1 MKVKNIKK
9 ALSLFLAVLMI
20 ALALPLTMLPVAAEE
35 TTNTTATTIKYAKLF
50 AKYSDG
56 YDVHAQYGSVAAM
69 IDGDPAPG
77 YIDEDGQ
84 GDEDRTEYTYYQSD
98 NLYDGIMYYYLD
110 SEKKLAL
117 DTDGNNE
124 VYMGYAV
131 FELNG
136 LSAIEDVTVWLAG
149 DNATEWKTP
158 ETVWNMNDDYDILV
172 SNDGETWNLL
182 QSFTDMCGDGTNP
195 GANFPA
201 EGDDARAVGTD
212 GKLGHK
218 IALDGAEAKYFAIG
232 VKSGMNSTNTT
243 GARNAIVFGEVTVNG
258 TVITPDATKKSPA
271 EIYAEAKDGDLL
283 KTVNFND
290 MSWSDDYVNSDN
302 WNTYAYVSEDGRTV
316 KHLIHGSKTFGTN
329 LKRAM
334 WGGIAEEER
343 FSLDDGNKYTIYF
356 DAKFGNNAYNKY
368 GIGIQV
374 DGNNTLVID
383 SFGCCYW
390 YNWNTQK
397 VNKSDEDNRKWNTV
411 PDPDLV
417 KTEQQSFAVEVD
429 SVNNIMTLYVA
440 QSDGTYVQV
449 RGMTYNGADIS
460 GSLICR
466 IYTRNINGTPDN
478 TYWSEVSNV
487 QIYKGLVGGD
497 ELKEI
502 DRVAEY
508 ANAKEG
514 DLLQTLNFN
523 ELYWEND
530 FYDTN
535 NNGADAKVSADG
547 SMARLTLIEGKAYNR
562 AIWGGIKEAYRFP
575 LREVTETIENPDDP
589 DNPTYVYGKSNTYT
603 LVFDLEFGNTAY
615 YRYGLGIQVDGN
627 HTLLIDGFGCNY
639 LYKWNDVKVNK
650 SDEGDD
656 KWNYHTDIAKAEK
669 HTFAVE
675 VDPQNNEMTLY
686 IASADG
692 TFEKVRTVTYD
703 GAAIGNTLNP
713 RIYTRKLDDKYAS
726 DANSWT
732 EVSDVKIYKG
742 LVAGQVQNVT
752 GASVRLSN
760 PTGIRFSSEFRKSM
774 IDSLRATYGE
784 GNVNLGMIIAP
795 TDYLTDTGVE
805 FEMEA
810 LDACDE
816 LPEIR
821 YVKVDAKT
829 IHEDGAYYTI
839 NCALANVHEGNYNRR
854 FSARAFIEVNGEV
867 YKYADFNLENN
878 SRSIAEV
885 SRAAY
890 GDLSDTKD
898 SVDGGLKYSYE
909 VTVGETVKYSP
920 YTTEERNTLY
930 NFFGLDA
937 SSITVMTYNLE
948 YKNSDSS
955 GGWEGRNPAS
965 AIGTIVTADPDV
977 VGLQEDTA
985 DWDSSVAEL
994 KNNGYKSV
1002 SSNYSSWKTWGNGW
1016 AKNDIYYKEDKFEIV
1031 NNFYGFMSFKDL
1043 DKEYTIEG
1051 YENVDMSIDVQG
1063 DAEGWFSDVDIGRTF
1078 SYVAL
1083 KDKTSGK
1090 IILVVNTH
1098 LHYGDGTSSS
1108 DTNCDDD
1115 HILREYQSRLLAAW
1129 LEDQKATYSTQV
1141 VMGDMNAHT
1150 TSTNGKKVLSGY
1162 SDSGLSFARDEA
1174 LVKGDVGGTLDG
1186 TDYTVR
1192 QNYIFDHVLYRNA
1205 TAVEYTVID
1214 NKVDADNTRYPSD
1227 HLPVYAKLIWN

>member
-35 TTNTTATTIKYAKLF
+35 PTNTIATTIKYAKLF
-50 AKYSDG
+50 AKYDDG

-69 IDGDPAPG
+69 IDGDPNPG
-77 YIDEDGQ
+77 YVDANK
-84 GDEDRTEYTYYQSD
+84 RSNYTYYQSD
-98 NLYDGIMYYYLD
+98 DLYDGITYYYLD
-110 SEKKLAL
+110 SENKLAL
-117 DTDGNNE
+117 DTDGNNK
-124 VYMGYAV
+124 VYMGYAI

-136 LSAIEDVTVWLAG
+136 LSTIDDVTIWLAG

-158 ETVWNMNDDYDILV
+158 ATVWNMNDEYDILV
-172 SNDGETWNLL
+172 SDDGETWTLL
-182 QSFTDMCGDGTNP
+182 KSYTDMCGDGTNP

-232 VKSGMNSTNTT
+232 VKSGMNSTNAT

-258 TVITPDATKKSPA
+258 TVVTPDAAKKTPA
-271 EIYAEAKDGDLL
+271 EIYAEAEDGDLL
-283 KTVNFND
+283 HAVNFHD
-290 MSWSDDYVNSDN
+290 TTWSDDYYNSDN

-316 KHLIHGSKTFGTN
+316 KHLIHSSTTFGAN
-329 LKRAM
+329 NKRAM

-343 FSLDDGNKYTIYF
+343 FSLDNGNKYTIYF
-356 DAKFGNNAYNKY
+356 DAILPYNNSKY
-368 GIGIQV
+368 GVGIQV
-374 DGNNTLVID
+374 DGDNTLLID
-383 SFGCCYW
+383 GAGRYYW

-397 VNKSDEDNRKWNTV
+397 VAGSTDWEDKWAGHGGTRGE
-411 PDPDLV
+411 V
-417 KTEQQSFAVEVD
+417 KNSFAVEVD
-429 SVNNIMTLYVA
+429 PGNETMSLYVA
-440 QSDGTYVQV
+440 HADGKYEMVKTVTYD
-449 RGMTYNGADIS
+449 GADIS

-466 IYTRNINGTPDN
+466 IYTTRMSGTVDS
-478 TYWSEVSNV
+478 TYWSEVSDV
-487 QIYKGLVGGD
+487 KIYKGLVAGV
-497 ELKEI
+497 EI
-502 DRVAEY
+502 DRAAEY

-523 ELYWEND
+523 EFYWDND

-535 NNGADAKVSADG
+535 NNGADAKVSTDG
-547 SMARLTLIEGKAYNR
+547 SSASLTLIDGKAYNR
-562 AIWGGIKEAYRFP
+562 AIWGGIKEAYGFP
-575 LREVTETIENPDDP
+575 LRDVVDVIENPDDP
-589 DNPTYVYGKSNTYT
+589 DAGPTYVYGDKQYKYT

-615 YRYGLGIQVDGN
+615 NKYGLGIQVDGN

-639 LYKWNDVKVNK
+639 WYEWNTVKVNR

-656 KWNYHTDIAKAEK
+656 KWNYHTDVDKAEK

-675 VDPQNNEMTLY
+675 VDPENNEMTLY

-703 GAAIGNTLNP
+703 GAELGNTLNC
-713 RIYTRKLDDKYAS
+713 RIYTRKLGGTS

-742 LVAGQVQNVT
+742 LVAGQAQNVT

-760 PTGIRFSSEFRKSM
+760 PTGIRFSSEFRKTM

-784 GNVNLGMIIAP
+784 ENVNLGMIIAP

-839 NCALANVHEGNYNRR
+839 NCALANVQEGNYNRR

-948 YKNSDSS
+948 YKNSDSD
-955 GGWEGRNPAS
+955 GGWEGRDPAA
-965 AIGTIVTADPDV
+965 AIGTIVTANPDV

-985 DWDSSVAEL
+985 DWDSSIAEL

-1043 DKEYTIEG
+1043 DNEYTIEG

-1063 DAEGWFSDVDIGRTF
+1063 DAEGWFSDTDIGRTF

-1129 LEDQKATYSTQV
+1129 LADKAAQYPTQILT
-1141 VMGDMNAHT
+1141 GDMNAHT

-1162 SDSGLSFARDEA
+1162 ADSGLSFARDEA

-1192 QNYIFDHVLYRNA
+1192 QEWIFDHVLYRNA

-1214 NKVDADNTRYPSD
+1214 NMVDVDNTRYPSD

>member
-20 ALALPLTMLPVAAEE
+20 ALALLQTMLPVAAEE

-110 SEKKLAL
+110 SEKKLTL

-158 ETVWNMNDDYDILV
+158 KTVWNMNDDYDILV

-290 MSWSDDYVNSDN
+290 MSWSDDYANSDN

-329 LKRAM
+329 NKRAM

-343 FSLDDGNKYTIYF
+343 FSLDNGNKYTIYF
-356 DAKFGNNAYNKY
+356 DALFGGNNNKY
-368 GIGIQV
+368 GVGIQV
-374 DGNNTLVID
+374 DGDNTLVID
-383 SFGCCYW
+383 GNGCSYW

-397 VNKSDEDNRKWNTV
+397 VSGSQTWEDKWPAHGGTRGEKN
-411 PDPDLV
+411 
-417 KTEQQSFAVEVD
+417 SFAVEVD
-429 SVNNIMTLYVA
+429 SSNETMTLYVA
-440 QSDGTYVQV
+440 DADGIYKEVRTLTYEA
-449 RGMTYNGADIS
+449 GTDSNGNPYPAADIS

-466 IYTRNINGTPDN
+466 IYTRYISGTVDS
-478 TYWSEVSNV
+478 TYWS
-487 QIYKGLVGGD
+487 
-497 ELKEI
+497 
-502 DRVAEY
+502 
-508 ANAKEG
+508 
-514 DLLQTLNFN
+514 
-523 ELYWEND
+523 
-530 FYDTN
+530 
-535 NNGADAKVSADG
+535 
-547 SMARLTLIEGKAYNR
+547 
-562 AIWGGIKEAYRFP
+562 
-575 LREVTETIENPDDP
+575 
-589 DNPTYVYGKSNTYT
+589 
-603 LVFDLEFGNTAY
+603 
-615 YRYGLGIQVDGN
+615 
-627 HTLLIDGFGCNY
+627 
-639 LYKWNDVKVNK
+639 
-650 SDEGDD
+650 
-656 KWNYHTDIAKAEK
+656 
-669 HTFAVE
+669 
-675 VDPQNNEMTLY
+675 
-686 IASADG
+686 
-692 TFEKVRTVTYD
+692 
-703 GAAIGNTLNP
+703 
-713 RIYTRKLDDKYAS
+713 
-726 DANSWT
+726 

-752 GASVRLSN
+752 GASVRLSD
-760 PTGIRFSSEFRKSM
+760 PTGIRFSSEFRKAM

-784 GNVNLGMIIAP
+784 ENVNLGMIIAP

-839 NCALANVHEGNYNRR
+839 NCALANVHESNYNRR

-885 SRAAY
+885 AELAY
-890 GDLSDTKD
+890 GDLADAEGTVKN
-898 SVDGGLKYSYE
+898 GLTYSNPVVVGD
-909 VTVGETVKYSP
+909 VTKYSP
-920 YTTEERNTLY
+920 YT
-930 NFFGLDA
+930 
-937 SSITVMTYNLE
+937 
-948 YKNSDSS
+948 
-955 GGWEGRNPAS
+955 
-965 AIGTIVTADPDV
+965 
-977 VGLQEDTA
+977 
-985 DWDSSVAEL
+985 
-994 KNNGYKSV
+994 
-1002 SSNYSSWKTWGNGW
+1002 
-1016 AKNDIYYKEDKFEIV
+1016 
-1031 NNFYGFMSFKDL
+1031 
-1043 DKEYTIEG
+1043 
-1051 YENVDMSIDVQG
+1051 
-1063 DAEGWFSDVDIGRTF
+1063 
-1078 SYVAL
+1078 
-1083 KDKTSGK
+1083 
-1090 IILVVNTH
+1090 
-1098 LHYGDGTSSS
+1098 
-1108 DTNCDDD
+1108 
-1115 HILREYQSRLLAAW
+1115 
-1129 LEDQKATYSTQV
+1129 EDQRKILEGFFQ
-1141 VMGDMNAHT
+1141 
-1150 TSTNGKKVLSGY
+1150 
-1162 SDSGLSFARDEA
+1162 
-1174 LVKGDVGGTLDG
+1174 
-1186 TDYTVR
+1186 
-1192 QNYIFDHVLYRNA
+1192 
-1205 TAVEYTVID
+1205 
-1214 NKVDADNTRYPSD
+1214 
-1227 HLPVYAKLIWN
+1227 